1 MIKNNKILI
10 IVPTL
15 NCSKLIEALI
25 VSIKSQNYLSWRII
39 FVDGNSDY
47 KNLEVLKKISEHDQ
61 RISLVQQTN
70 DREGIFGAMSQGFG
84 LAKED
89 EWILFWGSDDFAKNS
104 KVLFE
109 INADI
114 NSIQE
119 RSSNLDLIIYG
130 AQYINLT
137 SKREGRKS
145 IFTNLNKKL
154 NAEQYTS
161 HLLFGC
167 APPHQGCVF
176 SPKLQKRRNYYEKDF
191 ELSADLDYFL
201 QLSKFEDLSIYCSN
215 RVIVM
220 LGDDGISGKKTKKR
234 LLEVKK
240 AYKRRFGK
248 KWIYPVF
255 LRYVRRIFSL
265 IK

>member
-15 NCSKLIEALI
+15 NCSKLIESLI

-109 INADI
+109 
-114 NSIQE
+114 
-119 RSSNLDLIIYG
+119 
-130 AQYINLT
+130 
-137 SKREGRKS
+137 RKS
-145 IFTNLNKKL
+145 IFTNLNKHL
-154 NAEQYTS
+154 NAKQYTS